1 MTSDKSIEWLG
12 KPKEKRALKLCQ
24 GHMDEIVKVTEAMR
38 DSVQSF
44 SKNKEK
50 FQEKSEKVQERERS
64 ADEKKSQILKE
75 LSRGN
80 FPPLSREMII
90 RLILT
95 TDDIGDNAR
104 AATLKLGYLEPK
116 KISDEVLEGL
126 NELSKIAC
134 ESSASLKETFSLLLE
149 NPEKAIEKTEEVE
162 KIEEKADNFRA
173 NTLIPKIIEWA
184 DKSKNPG
191 TSYIL
196 SEVEDNIE
204 DVVDRTE
211 NSADVIREIAI
222 RVV

>member
-1 MTSDKSIEWLG
+1 MSSDKSIEWLG
-12 KPKEKRALKLCQ
+12 KPKEKRALELCK
-24 GHMDEIVKVTEAMR
+24 GHIQKIVEVTEAMR

-44 SKNKEK
+44 SKSKKE
-50 FQEKSEKVQERERS
+50 FQEISEEVLEIERS

-104 AATLKLGYLEPK
+104 AATMKLGYLEPE

-126 NELSKIAC
+126 GELSDMATN
-134 ESSASLKETFSLLLE
+134 SSAALQETFSLLLE
-149 NPEKAIEKTEEVE
+149 DPEKAIEKTEEVE
-162 KIEEKADNFRA
+162 DLEEKADDFRA

-184 DKSKNPG
+184 DESKNPG

-196 SEVEDNIE
+196 SEVENNIE
-204 DVVDRTE
+204 DVADRTE
-211 NSADVIREIAI
+211 NSADVIREIGI

>member
-1 MTSDKSIEWLG
+1 MTSDKSIDWLG
-12 KPKEKRALKLCQ
+12 KPKEKRALELCQ

-38 DSVQSF
+38 DSVQAF
-44 SKNKEK
+44 SKNKKK
-50 FQEKSEKVQERERS
+50 FQKRVEKVKGKERS
-64 ADEKKSQILKE
+64 ADEKKSEILKE

-104 AATLKLGYLEPK
+104 AATLKLGYLEPE
-116 KISDEVLEGL
+116 KIGDEVLEGL
-126 NELSKIAC
+126 NELSDIAC
-134 ESSASLKETFSLLLE
+134 DSSTALRETFSLLLE

-184 DKSKNPG
+184 DESKNPG

-196 SEVEDNIE
+196 SEVENNIE